1 MVFELGSPGPLGRP
15 DLVELDACPPGYVQN
30 WWNRHKVS
38 ATILQQNDRD
48 TKREEL
54 MIDETIRSKLYDQME
69 KQYPLR
75 SAGRQ
80 KKQMDMFEVK
90 KEGVDLSVRWQRE
103 AFALKEQLL
112 ADILFQ
118 LHTMFHFPVED
129 AEVKR
134 QSREALNKL
143 FDLDETCRAHGECDV
158 ESYTTYLFRRQ
169 WYAASMYHP
178 FSDVPQKAT
187 VNQSSFP
194 ASLLSS
200 LQHLERASFF
210 QKNLQEIAGWTKRFL
225 LIERYHRL
233 DAIEHENRLDRYRLL
248 RSQSVS
254 QGGLIRNLE
263 DLFIWLEFRVFEQS
277 GLTDQ
282 SAEPLSHQLA
292 QELEGH
298 IAPELL
304 AEEPLQPAL
313 YVLLRCHQYC
323 LAETL
328 NQVEQERLEKLYATR
343 QLDSLLD
350 IMRVVVNR
358 TMGEHSVPEAG
369 TVLDQLQSEG
379 FNIEHQG
386 FRDPYEASLI
396 SLEEVERL
404 EKTSLP
410 LFLPLES
417 LTGQLDH
424 DLTFSR
430 EMLVDWHNRI
440 IKDIVGECES
450 YVQASAQP
458 LPKNH
463 LISRLVRFAAGW
475 TIAGIPWFPQ
485 KQPDKFDEKVR
496 ETLPDNAIRPLVR
509 PRKGYE
515 LKSRNDLKQ
524 LIDREVQSQWDA
536 LQRIVRSRRIQ
547 GYHDYTQ
554 FTRYIAFQ
562 YLRNGGANDLLS
574 RLKRATPT
582 ISTLITPEWVADAG
596 RKWGLNISQVHPHAL
611 ESVEHYCREIIPF
624 HQILPQ
630 LQQHFET
637 TENDLQEVY
646 SSVVS
651 EFSSA
656 FYTLLVGYGRHREEL
671 PRIATSADQIAQM
684 VSLLAP
690 PLETVHMVTLGS
702 LKEELSRYGAP
713 LYRSSL
719 RPYLL
724 SASEWKAYL
733 AWETHQHIG
742 NDFHAFLDD
751 GDLNSLLRE
760 LEEIAAKADLPP
772 GTLTHQ
778 TVNSTLIG
786 LLKPEETTSEISEE
800 TLREI
805 VQLLPQLDC
814 AACGQASCRQFAR
827 ALLTGRTQPQHCVQL
842 PKHSVSPLLGRLRHL
857 KDLAG
862 NGSQSVNFLE
872 VLSDN
877 TKWHSS
883 ADRHLFR
890 KVLSTQSQ
898 KARRL
903 LMTKLEEIWENLATK
918 PQIFKSPDLM
928 EFHASLR
935 NHMGSEAVE
944 RLRDDERTHLTEH
957 GDERLKAEWLSL
969 KERQTWLNLV
979 NRKRQSRP
987 LLQRKDP
994 SWIAADIYKNVFFL
1008 HQLSSR
1014 DRSLVLQHRW
1024 ETHEDGFSYWWN
1036 EDLLSMNLPDF
1047 FIKDWEDFSKII
1059 KNAYWH
1065 QKSSLSAGKLLST
1078 LKNEVLLEESSARIG
1093 DALLAHW
1100 LDSEI
1105 ADMEKRRLKLS
1116 RFREQPDKNLIRDVA
1131 ELREIIF
1138 AVVDESKLAGTM
1150 GEEHTMALF
1159 SLPISTEEQLILTG
1173 DRIWK
1178 RFQDENF
1185 RFSIDFAC
1193 LWDHLSQDE
1202 KDTLQRLPGTNGEA
1216 TTLRASGN
1224 TAWYLKSWQEPLQKR
1239 VALIRS
1245 LIVSSIKQ
1253 RYREEL
1259 ECRWFDQILGD
1270 SPKGPKG
1277 SETNAKPSE
1286 SHHGNKQNQSE
1297 IPSSYL
1303 RLLIRRGLRNG
1314 KNREQLDEQLRELLA
1329 FNPTLNDRLI
1339 EDALYRM
1346 ILACQHESLR
1356 RAGRLP
1362 LFSQNP
1368 QLSMA
1373 DSSQGHVDSLSKRS
1387 EEELPSREKERE
1399 ALVKQ
1404 FPELKSIIELLLE
1417 RHKPMDRER
1426 LLHYLFLLA
1435 KMEGN
1440 LDSLTALLREIRETS
1455 DIMEAAWLRFTQ
1467 ERILEGPGQK
1477 KLPGTSLG
1485 IPLLASRIKDKD
1497 VINRGLREG
1506 VSRKE
1511 KRNVA
1516 AAVNE
1521 LTNFIRFHVL
1531 LNMEHGGSVQNL
1543 IGDFQNRGYDLS
1555 GIETD
1560 ALELAIQ
1567 RQWERRDQLLDQKI
1581 WIYTTVT
1588 ARRLA
1593 AQDNEL
1599 QEAEREFY
1607 GIRSEILKG
1616 EASGND
1622 HYHEIASR
1630 RGVALGRIKEEL
1642 YRQLSDLL
1650 EKERIA
1656 TFQKRIEQI
1665 VDQLDKKREE
1675 IYRGWSNGAINRRT
1689 VFYALRQYQKND
1701 ADPSWNDFQS
1711 FLRDH
1716 WFAPI
1721 EELRSSQRPD
1731 RNERIRELDHRFE
1744 ALLGVSLLEL
1754 ETESEQ
1760 MADKGFAEW
1769 MAGQVATLES
1779 RLI

>member
-1 MVFELGSPGPLGRP
+1 MLLNGGRI
-15 DLVELDACPPGYVQN
+15 VQEILIYKGGFKGIIN
-30 WWNRHKVS
+30 MKSRQPS
-38 ATILQQNDRD
+38 LQQNDPSK
-48 TKREEL
+48 KREEL
-54 MIDETIRSKLYDQME
+54 MIDETIRSELYDQLE
-69 KQYPLR
+69 KKYPLR
-75 SAGRQ
+75 HAGKQ
-80 KKQMDMFEVK
+80 EKQMDMLGL
-90 KEGVDLSVRWQRE
+90 KEESVDLSVRWQRE

-112 ADILFQ
+112 ADVLFQ

-134 QSREALNKL
+134 QSREALKNL
-143 FDLDETCRAHGECDV
+143 FDLDGTCRANGECDV
-158 ESYTTYLFRRQ
+158 QDYTTYLFRKQ
-169 WYAASMYHP
+169 WYAASLHHP
-178 FSDVPQKAT
+178 FLDAPQKTDA
-187 VNQSSFP
+187 NQGSFS

-210 QKNLQEIAGWTKRFL
+210 QKNLQEIADWTKRFL

-233 DAIEHENRLDRYRLL
+233 DALEHENRLDRYRLL

-254 QGGLIRNLE
+254 QPKLIRNLE
-263 DLFIWLEFRVFEQS
+263 DLIIWLEFRMFEQS
-277 GLTDQ
+277 GLSDE
-282 SAEPLSHQLA
+282 SAGPLSHQLA

-304 AEEPLQPAL
+304 ADEPLQPAL

-328 NQVEQERLEKLYATR
+328 NEVERNRLEKLYATR

-350 IMRVVVNR
+350 LMRVVVNR

-369 TVLDQLQSEG
+369 TVLDRLQSEG

-386 FRDPYEASLI
+386 FRDPYEASLV

-417 LTGQLDH
+417 LTGHLEH
-424 DLTFSR
+424 DLAFSR

-440 IKDIVGECES
+440 IKEIVSECES

-475 TIAGIPWFPQ
+475 TIAGLPWFPP
-485 KQPDKFDEKVR
+485 KQPDKFGEDVR
-496 ETLPDNAIRPLVR
+496 ETLPDNVIRPLVR

-515 LKSRNDLKQ
+515 LKSRNELKE

-562 YLRNGGANDLLS
+562 YLRDSGANDLTSKLQH
-574 RLKRATPT
+574 ATP
-582 ISTLITPEWVADAG
+582 IMSKLITPEWVADAG

-611 ESVEHYCREIIPF
+611 ESVEHYCRAIIPF
-624 HQILPQ
+624 HHILPP

-671 PRIATSADQIAQM
+671 PRIAADEDQIAQM
-684 VSLLAP
+684 VSLLTP
-690 PLETVHMVTLGS
+690 PLETVHTVTLGS
-702 LKEELSRYGAP
+702 LKEELSSYGAP

-724 SASEWKAYL
+724 STSEWRAYL
-733 AWETHQHIG
+733 AWETHQRLG
-742 NDFHAFLDD
+742 NDIHGFLDD
-751 GDLNSLLRE
+751 GDLDAFLTE
-760 LEEIAAKADLPP
+760 LEDVVAKVDLPP
-772 GTLTHQ
+772 HTLAHQ
-778 TVNSTLIG
+778 TLKSTLIS
-786 LLKPEETTSEISEE
+786 LLKPEETASEISEE
-800 TLREI
+800 MLGEI

-842 PKHSVSPLLGRLRHL
+842 PKHSVSPLIGRLRQL
-857 KDLAG
+857 RDIAG
-862 NGSQSVNFLE
+862 NGSQPGNLLE
-872 VLSDN
+872 VLSDH
-877 TKWHSS
+877 TKWQSS
-883 ADRHLFR
+883 EESRVFR
-890 KVLSTQSQ
+890 KVLSNQSQ
-898 KARRL
+898 KARHL
-903 LMTKLEEIWENLATK
+903 LMTQLEEIWENLAVK
-918 PQIFKSPDLM
+918 PQIFKSPNLT
-928 EFHASLR
+928 EFHESLR
-935 NHMGSEAVE
+935 DHMGSEAVE
-944 RLRDDERTHLTEH
+944 RLRDDERTHLIEH

-969 KERQTWLNLV
+969 KERQSWLNLV

-994 SWIAADIYKNVFFL
+994 SWVAADIYKNVFFL

-1014 DRSLVLQHRW
+1014 DRSLVLQYRW
-1024 ETHEDGFSYWWN
+1024 KTHEDEFSYWWN
-1036 EDLLSMNLPDF
+1036 EDLLTMNLPDF
-1047 FIKDWEDFSKII
+1047 FIRDWEDFSKII

-1065 QKSSLSAGKLLST
+1065 QESSLSAGKLLST
-1078 LKNEVLLEESSARIG
+1078 LKNEVLLEESSARIRN
-1093 DALLAHW
+1093 ALLAHW

-1105 ADMEKRRLKLS
+1105 AGMEKRRLKLS
-1116 RFREQPDKNLIRDVA
+1116 RFREHPDKNLIRDVA

-1159 SLPISTEEQLILTG
+1159 SLPISTEEQLILAG

-1178 RFQDENF
+1178 RFQDEHF

-1193 LWDHLSQDE
+1193 LWDHLSRDE
-1202 KDTLQRLPGTNGEA
+1202 KDTLQGLHGT
-1216 TTLRASGN
+1216 SGDVK
-1224 TAWYLKSWQEPLQKR
+1224 ALSAGGDSPWYLKSWQEPLQKR
-1239 VALIRS
+1239 VALIRA

-1259 ECRWFDQILGD
+1259 ECRWFDQILRN
-1270 SPKGPKG
+1270 SPKGVKG
-1277 SETNAKPSE
+1277 SETSAKPSE
-1286 SHHGNKQNQSE
+1286 PHHIREQNQSE
-1297 IPSSYL
+1297 IPSSYF
-1303 RLLIRRGLRNG
+1303 RLMIRRGLRDG
-1314 KNREQLDEQLRELLA
+1314 KNREQINEQLRELLA
-1329 FNPTLNDRLI
+1329 SNPPLNDRLI

-1346 ILACQHESLR
+1346 ILACQHGSLL

-1362 LFSQNP
+1362 VFSQD
-1368 QLSMA
+1368 QRLSLG
-1373 DSSQGHVDSLSKRS
+1373 DSPQGHVVSLSK
-1387 EEELPSREKERE
+1387 ENEKGLPSKEKERE
-1399 ALVKQ
+1399 ALLKQ
-1404 FPELKSIIELLLE
+1404 LPELKSIIDLLLE
-1417 RHKPMDRER
+1417 RHKAMDRER

-1477 KLPGTSLG
+1477 NLPGTSLG

-1497 VINRGLREG
+1497 AINRGLREG

-1531 LNMEHGGSVQNL
+1531 LNMERSGSVQNL
-1543 IGDFQNRGYDLS
+1543 IGDFQNSGYDLS
-1555 GIETD
+1555 GIDKD

-1567 RQWERRDQLLDQKI
+1567 RQWERRDQLLEQRI

-1665 VDQLDKKREE
+1665 VDQLDKKRQE
-1675 IYRGWSNGAINRRT
+1675 IYHGWSNGLINRRT
-1689 VFYALRQYQKND
+1689 VFYTLRQYQKND
-1701 ADPSWNDFQS
+1701 ADPSWSDFQC

-1716 WFAPI
+1716 WFTPI
-1721 EELRSSQRPD
+1721 EELRSSERPD
-1731 RNERIRELDHRFE
+1731 RNERIGELDHRFE

-1754 ETESEQ
+1754 EAEAEQ